1 MGLKEAYEEK
11 ADAQLHEWRVW
22 IDRYKADPAISGLN
36 KYADRQ
42 RIIERLD
49 DCHRIARIR
58 LDELRSSQESSWEFS
73 KQAVERAMI
82 DLKHVLDES
91 GAGHAAR
98 LLELQASRSHAY
110 EPFQKR
116 G

>member
-11 ADAQLHEWRVW
+11 ADAQLHEWRAW
-22 IDRYKADPAISGLN
+22 IDRYKADPSISGSSKN
-36 KYADRQ
+36 TDWQ

-49 DCHRIARIR
+49 DCHQTARIR
-58 LDELRSSQESSWEFS
+58 LDELRSCQESSWEFS

-98 LLELQASRSHAY
+98 PLELQVSRAHAY